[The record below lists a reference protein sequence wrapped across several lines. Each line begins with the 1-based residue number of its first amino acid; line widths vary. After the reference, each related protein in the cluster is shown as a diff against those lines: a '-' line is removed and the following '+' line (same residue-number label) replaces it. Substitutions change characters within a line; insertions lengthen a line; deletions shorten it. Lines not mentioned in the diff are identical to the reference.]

1 MGYSIL
7 FIYWFN
13 IFIGLY
19 GDVVTECESPM
30 SNSCINIYKK
40 MYLKEKKTI

>member
-1 MGYSIL
+1 MGP
-7 FIYWFN
+7 
-13 IFIGLY
+13 LY

-40 MYLKEKKTI
+40 NRTNVFEGEEKKLHLN